1 MKGDQNLK
9 AISIDQSKYNS
20 NVESEFINNEEVL
33 N

>member
-9 AISIDQSKYNS
+9 AISINHSKYNS
-20 NVESEFINNEEVL
+20 NVESEFINYEEVL